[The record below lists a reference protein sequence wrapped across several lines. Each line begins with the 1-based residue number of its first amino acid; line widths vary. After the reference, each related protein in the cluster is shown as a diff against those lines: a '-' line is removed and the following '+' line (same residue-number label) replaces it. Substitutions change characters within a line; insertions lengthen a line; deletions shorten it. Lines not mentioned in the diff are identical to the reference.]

1 MLLEDEYKKMRPG
14 GRRITTLYFAQIREA
29 AETASDEFV
38 LPPDST
44 MTTEDLF
51 LKVIEMHPQI
61 RQLSDSIQISVNRK
75 IVQANIVLNDGDE
88 VAFLPPVMGG

>member
-1 MLLEDEYKKMRPG
+1 MRPVG
-14 GRRITTLYFAQIREA
+14 GRITALYFAQIREA
-29 AETASDEFV
+29 AQTANDEFV
-38 LPPDST
+38 LSSESI

-61 RQLSDSIQISVNRK
+61 RQLNDSIQIAVNRK
-75 IVQANIVLNDGDE
+75 IVQTNTVLKDGDE